1 MDEENKKVENK
12 MDEKIQNA
20 VSKELSEYM
29 NPIAKQGSD
38 SFDYSKN
45 IQPEKIPVQKFNPI
59 IRTYKS
65 DAEEIIQ
72 SGHIS
77 SINMAVAENK
87 RMVERLKQSGEEVKK
102 TNTNKIIIIVSSVL
116 IAIGFLVFGI
126 SFLLNKNT
134 DTKIPIVTEIPKIM
148 TADIEEKIDIGSI
161 NLSRIKTTIKERIVQ
176 SATKLGQIKQFT
188 LFENDGISNNIIN
201 STKFIGLL
209 KLNIPDKLLR
219 NIKPE
224 YFLGMHNFD
233 GNQKFMILKTSS
245 YDVTFAEMLSWE
257 NYLWQD
263 FKEIFEL
270 NSGETSLNGENQ
282 NIGIEVK
289 QFQDMI
295 FSNKDCRVVKDTS
308 GKIVFLYSIINPETV
323 LITTNTN
330 TLKEIINRV
339 NRAKTIIQ

>member
-1 MDEENKKVENK
+1 MDEENKKVENR

-29 NPIAKQGSD
+29 NPVAKQVSG

-102 TNTNKIIIIVSSVL
+102 TNTNKIIIIASAIL

-126 SFLLNKNT
+126 SFLLSKKT
-134 DTKIPIVTEIPKIM
+134 DTKTPIVIEIPKII
-148 TADIEEKIDIGSI
+148 TVDTEERIDIGSI

-188 LFENDGISNNIIN
+188 LFENDGTSNNIIT
-201 STKFIGLL
+201 STKFIELL
-209 KLNIPDKLLR
+209 KLNIPNKLLR
-219 NIKPE
+219 TVKPE
-224 YFLGMHNFD
+224 YLLGMHNFD
-233 GNQKFMILKTSS
+233 GNQKFLILKTSS

-270 NSGETSLNGENQ
+270 NSKDTSLNEADQ
-282 NIGIEVK
+282 NVGIEVK

-308 GKIVFLYSIINPETV
+308 GKIVFLYSMINPETV
-323 LITTNTN
+323 VITTNIN
-330 TLKEIINRV
+330 TLKEIINRI
-339 NRAKTIIQ
+339 NRAKTITQ